1 MIILNHGGRQKTNYI
16 EVMKIPVNNH
26 FSRELFH
33 EFFHTIRNW
42 VERNRYN
49 ISFLKNMFS
58 LFGAQNQKL
67 TKICSK

>member
-1 MIILNHGGRQKTNYI
+1 MIILNHRKQKKTNYI

-42 VERNRYN
+42 VERNRYYN
-49 ISFLKNMFS
+49 IFFKKYVFIIWSSESKTNKN
-58 LFGAQNQKL
+58 L
-67 TKICSK
+67 

>member
-1 MIILNHGGRQKTNYI
+1 MN
-16 EVMKIPVNNH
+16 
-26 FSRELFH
+26 
-33 EFFHTIRNW
+33 FFIQSEIGLKEIDIT
-42 VERNRYN
+42 

>member
-26 FSRELFH
+26 FSRKLFH

-42 VERNRYN
+42 VERNRYYN
-49 ISFLKNMFS
+49 IFFKKYVFIIWSSESKTNKN
-58 LFGAQNQKL
+58 L
-67 TKICSK
+67 

>member
-16 EVMKIPVNNH
+16 EVMKISVNNH

-42 VERNRYN
+42 VERNRYYN
-49 ISFLKNMFS
+49 IFFKKYVFIIWSSESKTNKN
-58 LFGAQNQKL
+58 L
-67 TKICSK
+67 